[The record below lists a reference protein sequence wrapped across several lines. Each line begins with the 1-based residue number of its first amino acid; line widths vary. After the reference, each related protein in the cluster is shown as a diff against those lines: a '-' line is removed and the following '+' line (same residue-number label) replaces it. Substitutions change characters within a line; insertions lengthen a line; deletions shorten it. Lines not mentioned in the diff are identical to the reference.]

1 MQVRAGRLFR
11 EISAYRVYFFF
22 FLESYFTY
30 KCRCSAS
37 THLWLNT
44 DTDTK
49 KVQERSN
56 RWVISK
62 QLSGISYKGLIGIFL
77 LIRVHFLR
85 KHKFYLYLEKLLR

>member
-11 EISAYRVYFFF
+11 EISEYRVYFFF

-62 QLSGISYKGLIGIFL
+62 QLSGIYITCILQGSDWDFFVNSCAFPQKT
-77 LIRVHFLR
+77 
-85 KHKFYLYLEKLLR
+85 